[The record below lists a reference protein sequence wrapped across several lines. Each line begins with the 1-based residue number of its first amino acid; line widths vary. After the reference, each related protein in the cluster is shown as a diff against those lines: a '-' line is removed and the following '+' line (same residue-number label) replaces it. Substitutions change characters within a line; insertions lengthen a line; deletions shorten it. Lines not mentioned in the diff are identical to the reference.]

1 MGEGTVAVR
10 KLGQKLKRRAGS
22 GKADCSVV
30 KIVGH
35 EMLEVLECQ
44 PEHDLFFLSWKPQH
58 SSFRIEVVFSV

>member
-44 PEHDLFFLSWKPQH
+44 PGGDSRRVAAKRSRPGKI
-58 SSFRIEVVFSV
+58 R